1 MQTIIFDK
9 KVEKYL
15 NKQAKGDPKG
25 IYEVNVFIK
34 EILAKSDNPTMLKN
48 AEKLQGHWKNLGNF
62 WRWKVHNYR
71 ILAEVK
77 SDCLI
82 IHIIKIAQRENFYQ

>member
-25 IYEVNVFIK
+25 IYEVIVFI
-34 EILAKSDNPTMLKN
+34 EDILAKSDNPTLLKS
-48 AEKLQGHWKNLGNF
+48 AEKMQGQWKNLGNF
-62 WRWKVHNYR
+62 WRWKAGNYR
-71 ILAEVK
+71 ILGDVK
-77 SDCLI
+77 SEYLV
-82 IHIIKIAQRENFYQ
+82 IHIIKIGQRENFYQ